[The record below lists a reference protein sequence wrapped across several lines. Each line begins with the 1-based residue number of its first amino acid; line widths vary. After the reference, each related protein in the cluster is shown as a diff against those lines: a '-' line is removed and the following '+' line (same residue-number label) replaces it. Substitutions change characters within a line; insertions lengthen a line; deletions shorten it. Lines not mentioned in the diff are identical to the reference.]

1 MCTIYKF
8 VTKID
13 ETTKDNAEDLNLVMP
28 IYNLIKYSSHCSEMT
43 GSLWFYSKDEEA
55 NFKGGIVNTDNFKSF
70 KYEAKLLENTADRAN
85 VILRNASIAVPL
97 KYVSS
102 FWWSLEMLY

>member
-1 MCTIYKF
+1 M
-8 VTKID
+8 
-13 ETTKDNAEDLNLVMP
+13 LNL
-28 IYNLIKYSSHCSEMT
+28 
-43 GSLWFYSKDEEA
+43 
-55 NFKGGIVNTDNFKSF
+55 

-102 FWWSLEMLY
+102 FWWSLEMPLINCKGN